1 MKEMVGGCCVCSDE
15 RGWPENPLVY
25 CDGQNCTVA
34 VHQACYGIVTV
45 PTGPWYC
52 RKCESQERSARVRC
66 ELCPSRDGALKKT
79 DNQGWAHVVCALYI
93 PEVRFGNVSTM
104 EPIILA
110 LIPAERYNKSCYIC
124 VEMGKGS
131 KANVGACMQCNK
143 SGCKQQFHVTCAQQ
157 LGLLCEEAGNYLD
170 NVKYCGYCQHH
181 YSKLKKG
188 GNVKPIPPYKP
199 ISHETNS
206 SDSPSSPEKESE
218 MSHST
223 SRSNRPTDPLATTP
237 SLSSS
242 SKQKKSSNTKNSSS
256 SSNVQIPY
264 SGSSNA
270 PSSNVIASSSNS
282 GGGGGSS
289 RNSSSSK
296 DKDGK
301 HSSSSSSKNV
311 NKISSSTNKHD
322 KDPYSSYSSRGDK
335 NKSSSSSSSSSS
347 SKSSH
352 QSQNVSNK
360 DDGVSSNSHNSS
372 KSSSQFSTST
382 TTIRITTSS
391 ATPTSPVSTII
402 HKHDGSSS
410 TLKDNV
416 VQSSINAIMSSQ
428 VQNSSKL
435 NDDTDEDLKGGSKM
449 GGSSWHQNSMST
461 TGQKLG
467 TSNYSSGS
475 GSLSNSEGVNDTNDA
490 NKANYSAM
498 TKKRKA
504 MHQANSSNRNSAD
517 ENVNK
522 DICKDLS
529 VKVVPI
535 DKFDPSVSEFER
547 HYKKARTDLSS
558 QSTPAAATTQEPNIQ
573 NVNPNV
579 IHSSSSTTASSVST
593 HISSPPNSGNNKSQV
608 ITQNIHLKNTS
619 GATAASLKENCQA
632 ESLVVSVPLSA
643 TTVPGIQM
651 PTNSSNNPSNSS
663 TVSTIVQ
670 MQTTSPMS
678 SVTSSS
684 LATHGS
690 LYQHLTNNQT
700 GSQRASPLV
709 QQQQQG
715 GRSAS
720 PLVPTTS
727 SVTLDNSSSNHTSV
741 LQNMNSTGNGGSVIS
756 STGYH
761 GSNLNTTG
769 STSTTETSPTML
781 KVQYEKQPQPR
792 IHAIIQQEESGRRSS
807 NNARNQSNHKTSKNN
822 AKNNDNSGAGSSG
835 VSGTSSSSAVSSN
848 VHTQQSNQPQ
858 NSTNN
863 NNNDGSAHN
872 TTTTTQSTIVKLSPA
887 PSSTGS
893 ARTSSP
899 IVNATILKKFRDD
912 TSTSRTPDVLP
923 FSALTTSSSTTTTTP
938 TAGGLKFGFEPQN
951 QQQSAGLVI
960 NTNALHHALKE
971 SPPSSP
977 GSEASARKRRK
988 ATIANS
994 VTPQQS
1000 PHAFVETKKERDDKD
1015 PKTAPVLQNG
1025 GIGPLTH
1032 HHMLGNQLNPASTAA
1047 KNMTETLSMEIEAH
1061 SIYTAEPQPNF
1072 TGPQYPG
1079 RKDSSKNSSASS
1091 STTSSGPASITSM
1104 LSGTSSNGAPQSL
1117 EQLLERQWEQGSQ
1130 FLMEQAQHF
1139 DIASLL
1145 SCLHQLKIENSKL
1158 EDHINSLISRRD
1170 HLLAV
1175 NARLAIPLSQ
1185 PTTNQVTHNGPSE
1198 VQPPPPTQP
1207 QTTQQPQTQSQPMTA
1222 AANKRTTSNVST
1234 HNQLTVP
1241 PMENGLDYRGH
1252 HSISSSNQIPSSSST
1267 SIQQNSG
1274 SASNNI
1280 RHSPAMNS
1288 AKSTNLMQPTQ
1299 LSQIVT
1305 MDGNQQ
1311 QQQQQQ
1317 QPSHPQF
1324 SSQHQQN
1331 AQFQPMYQQQQQSHT
1346 SNVNSMRS
1354 RQNSS
1359 YQTQQ
1364 QQHQATSGSVY
1375 PTAVHKTKN

>member
-792 IHAIIQQEESGRRSS
+792 IHAIIQQEESGRRS
-807 NNARNQSNHKTSKNN
+807 
-822 AKNNDNSGAGSSG
+822 
-835 VSGTSSSSAVSSN
+835 
-848 VHTQQSNQPQ
+848 
-858 NSTNN
+858 
-863 NNNDGSAHN
+863 
-872 TTTTTQSTIVKLSPA
+872 
-887 PSSTGS
+887 
-893 ARTSSP
+893 
-899 IVNATILKKFRDD
+899 
-912 TSTSRTPDVLP
+912 RTPDVLP

>member
-199 ISHETNS
+199 ISHHETNS

-218 MSHST
+218 MSHTS

-237 SLSSS
+237 LSSS

-270 PSSNVIASSSNS
+270 TPANVIASSSNS
-282 GGGGGSS
+282 GGCGGSS

-416 VQSSINAIMSSQ
+416 VPSSINTIMSSQ
-428 VQNSSKL
+428 VQNSSKM
-435 NDDTDEDLKGGSKM
+435 NDDTDENLKGGSKM
-449 GGSSWHQNSMST
+449 STGSWHQNSMST
-461 TGQKLG
+461 TAGQKLG
-467 TSNYSSGS
+467 MSNYSSGS
-475 GSLSNSEGVNDTNDA
+475 GSLSNSEGVNDTNDS
-490 NKANYSAM
+490 NKATFSAM

-547 HYKKARTDLSS
+547 HYKKARTDLSA

-579 IHSSSSTTASSVST
+579 IHPSSSTTASSLSSH

-651 PTNSSNNPSNSS
+651 QTNSSNNNTSNNS

-700 GSQRASPLV
+700 GSHRASPLV
-709 QQQQQG
+709 QQQQA
-715 GRSAS
+715 GRSVS
-720 PLVPTTS
+720 PLVATTS
-727 SVTLDNSSSNHTSV
+727 SITLDNSSSNHTSV
-741 LQNMNSTGNGGSVIS
+741 LQNMNSTTSGGSVIS
-756 STGYH
+756 STGFH

-769 STSTTETSPTML
+769 STSSTTTTTTEISPTML
-781 KVQYEKQPQPR
+781 KVQYEKQPQSR
-792 IHAIIQQEESGRRSS
+792 IHAIIQQEESGRRS
-807 NNARNQSNHKTSKNN
+807 
-822 AKNNDNSGAGSSG
+822 
-835 VSGTSSSSAVSSN
+835 
-848 VHTQQSNQPQ
+848 
-858 NSTNN
+858 
-863 NNNDGSAHN
+863 
-872 TTTTTQSTIVKLSPA
+872 
-887 PSSTGS
+887 
-893 ARTSSP
+893 
-899 IVNATILKKFRDD
+899 
-912 TSTSRTPDVLP
+912 RTPDVSP
-923 FSALTTSSSTTTTTP
+923 FNATTTL

-988 ATIANS
+988 GTNANP

-1000 PHAFVETKKERDDKD
+1000 PHAFVETKKERDEKD
-1015 PKTAPVLQNG
+1015 PKPAPVLQNG
-1025 GIGPLTH
+1025 GVGPVTH
-1032 HHMLGNQLNPASTAA
+1032 HHMLGNQINPASTVA

-1104 LSGTSSNGAPQSL
+1104 LSGASSNGAPQSL

-1185 PTTNQVTHNGPSE
+1185 PTSNQVTHNGPSE

-1207 QTTQQPQTQSQPMTA
+1207 QPPQQLQPMTA
-1222 AANKRTTSNVST
+1222 AVNKRITSNLST

-1252 HSISSSNQIPSSSST
+1252 HSISSSNQIPSSSA

-1280 RHSPAMNS
+1280 RFRP
-1288 AKSTNLMQPTQ
+1288 
-1299 LSQIVT
+1299 
-1305 MDGNQQ
+1305 
-1311 QQQQQQ
+1311 
-1317 QPSHPQF
+1317 
-1324 SSQHQQN
+1324 
-1331 AQFQPMYQQQQQSHT
+1331 
-1346 SNVNSMRS
+1346 
-1354 RQNSS
+1354 
-1359 YQTQQ
+1359 
-1364 QQHQATSGSVY
+1364 
-1375 PTAVHKTKN
+1375 

>member
-199 ISHETNS
+199 ISHHETNS

-218 MSHST
+218 MSHTS

-237 SLSSS
+237 LSSS

-270 PSSNVIASSSNS
+270 TPANVIASSSNS
-282 GGGGGSS
+282 GGCGGSS

-416 VQSSINAIMSSQ
+416 VPSSINTIMSSQ
-428 VQNSSKL
+428 VQNSSKM
-435 NDDTDEDLKGGSKM
+435 NDDTDENLKGGSKM
-449 GGSSWHQNSMST
+449 STGSWHQNSMST
-461 TGQKLG
+461 TAGQKLG
-467 TSNYSSGS
+467 MSNYSSGS
-475 GSLSNSEGVNDTNDA
+475 GSLSNSEGVNDTNDS
-490 NKANYSAM
+490 NKATFSAM

-547 HYKKARTDLSS
+547 HYKKARTDLSA

-579 IHSSSSTTASSVST
+579 IHPSSSTTASSLSSH

-651 PTNSSNNPSNSS
+651 QTNSSNNNTSNNS

-700 GSQRASPLV
+700 GSHRASPLV
-709 QQQQQG
+709 QQQQA
-715 GRSAS
+715 GRSVS
-720 PLVPTTS
+720 PLVATTS
-727 SVTLDNSSSNHTSV
+727 SITLDNSSSNHTSV
-741 LQNMNSTGNGGSVIS
+741 LQNMNSTTSGGSVIS
-756 STGYH
+756 STGFH

-769 STSTTETSPTML
+769 STSSTTTTTTEISPTML
-781 KVQYEKQPQPR
+781 KVQYEKQPQSR

-807 NNARNQSNHKTSKNN
+807 
-822 AKNNDNSGAGSSG
+822 GAGSSG
-835 VSGTSSSSAVSSN
+835 VSGTSSSIVTASSN
-848 VHTQQSNQPQ
+848 VHIQQSNQPQ

-863 NNNDGSAHN
+863 DSTAHN
-872 TTTTTQSTIVKLSPA
+872 TTTTTQSTIVKLSTA

-912 TSTSRTPDVLP
+912 TSTSRTPDVSP
-923 FSALTTSSSTTTTTP
+923 FNATTTL

-988 ATIANS
+988 GTNANP

-1000 PHAFVETKKERDDKD
+1000 PHAFVETKKERDEKD
-1015 PKTAPVLQNG
+1015 PKPAPVLQNG
-1025 GIGPLTH
+1025 GVGPVTH
-1032 HHMLGNQLNPASTAA
+1032 HHMLGNQINPASTVA

-1104 LSGTSSNGAPQSL
+1104 LSGASSNGAPQSL

-1185 PTTNQVTHNGPSE
+1185 PTSNQVTHNGPSE

-1207 QTTQQPQTQSQPMTA
+1207 QPPQQLQPMTA
-1222 AANKRTTSNVST
+1222 AVNKRITSNLST

-1252 HSISSSNQIPSSSST
+1252 HSISSSNQIPSSSA

-1280 RHSPAMNS
+1280 RFRP
-1288 AKSTNLMQPTQ
+1288 
-1299 LSQIVT
+1299 
-1305 MDGNQQ
+1305 
-1311 QQQQQQ
+1311 
-1317 QPSHPQF
+1317 
-1324 SSQHQQN
+1324 
-1331 AQFQPMYQQQQQSHT
+1331 
-1346 SNVNSMRS
+1346 
-1354 RQNSS
+1354 
-1359 YQTQQ
+1359 
-1364 QQHQATSGSVY
+1364 
-1375 PTAVHKTKN
+1375 